1 MARYQASKKESGSKF
16 FLNASMSNLES
27 ILFSARGNCHLC
39 VSLSPMDP
47 KENGLK
53 FYKNHLYSNV
63 DVVSNILKLT
73 FSFEN
78 CPSKLIF
85 YE

>member
-1 MARYQASKKESGSKF
+1 
-16 FLNASMSNLES
+16 
-27 ILFSARGNCHLC
+27 
-39 VSLSPMDP
+39 MDP

-85 YE
+85 YEWKSIRPFCVAMGMMDARTIHKRLKQN